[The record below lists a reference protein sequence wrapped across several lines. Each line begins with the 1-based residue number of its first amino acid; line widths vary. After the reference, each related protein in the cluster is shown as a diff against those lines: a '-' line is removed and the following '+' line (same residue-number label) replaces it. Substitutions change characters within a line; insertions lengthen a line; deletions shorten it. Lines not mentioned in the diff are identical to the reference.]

1 MSTIMPG
8 GESLRQAVKWIS
20 GQLEENPQAP
30 IGRLV
35 SEASQRFDLTP
46 LEGDFLFNF
55 YRRKSDEN

>member
-1 MSTIMPG
+1 MDTKMPE
-8 GESLRQAVKWIS
+8 GESLRKAVKWIS

-30 IGRLV
+30 ISRLV

-55 YRRKSDEN
+55 YRRKPDES